1 MSPTPSI
8 EYSPQLAS
16 LADALWNQGKTPA
29 DCAAIIR
36 AVQES
41 RISQAPVFALKESFR
56 SFETELYPDAVERLL
71 LACAVHESTL
81 KIDSLLIHASVK
93 ALIHNE
99 FRAYLTP
106 PGSGL
111 RLIAGTN
118 LFVVASKIATLRRFP
133 AGPMDWVVS
142 GIPRSWILKMPIMQA
157 AAALR
162 CILKWFGG
170 FKPAF
175 YVHLAPPPRN
185 RALVIPKEVRKAY
198 YRMAKSLERQPEMK
212 GIVCAAWF
220 HDQDVLRETPHLY
233 PLNEPYIEHGGR
245 IVVRLG
251 PAPADSGFLQYNPE
265 RRKLYESGRLQPNIT
280 LALWP
285 RMSALLWAE
294 QHPELER

>member
-1 MSPTPSI
+1 MLPTPSI

-16 LADALWNQGKTPA
+16 LADALWNLGRTPA
-29 DCAAIIR
+29 DCTAIIR

-41 RISQAPVFALKESFR
+41 PGSQAPVFALKESLR
-56 SFETELYPDAVERLL
+56 SLGTELYPDALERLL
-71 LACAVHESTL
+71 LACAVHESAL
-81 KIDSLLIHASVK
+81 KVDSLLVHGSVK
-93 ALIHNE
+93 TLIQKE
-99 FRAYLTP
+99 FQAYLKP

-111 RLIAGTN
+111 QLIAGTN
-118 LFVVASKIATLRRFP
+118 LFVAACKIATLRRFP

-142 GIPRSWILKMPIMQA
+142 GIPRSWILKMPIMKTA
-157 AAALR
+157 PALR
-162 CILKWFGG
+162 YILKWFGG

-175 YVHLAPPPRN
+175 YVHLAPTPRN
-185 RALVIPKEVRKAY
+185 RALVIPNEVRKAY

-233 PLNEPYIEHGGR
+233 SLNEPYLEHGGR

-251 PAPADSGFLQYNPE
+251 PAPANSGFLQYNPE
-265 RRKLYESGRLQPNIT
+265 RRKLYDSGRLQPNIT